1 VGFSFGAEIVSFVIN
16 RLPEPYRKSLIG
28 AVMLSPSIA
37 SDFEIHVSDIVVPD
51 KAGSYPTQPE
61 VNVIRT
67 LPMLCIQGA
76 DDDSPVRL
84 CLRLQQ
90 PNLTTV
96 TLPGSHHFEDDY
108 PVLFKAITS
117 HLSLP

>member
-1 VGFSFGAEIVSFVIN
+1 
-16 RLPEPYRKSLIG
+16 
-28 AVMLSPSIA
+28 
-37 SDFEIHVSDIVVPD
+37 VPD

-84 CLRLQQ
+84 CPRLQQ